1 MGRGVSVVFDSSALL
16 AITYGEDGA
25 AVALRAAGDAI
36 MSAVNATEVITRL
49 IDRGASEEEARE
61 ILHSYGLAI
70 RPFDEPLAVA
80 AGFLRTATRQYGLS
94 LGDRACLALAM
105 RERAPVVTADRA
117 WARLDLGIDVQVIR

>member
-1 MGRGVSVVFDSSALL
+1 MSVVLDSSALL

-49 IDRGASEEEARE
+49 IDSGASQEEALRSLRK
-61 ILHSYGLAI
+61 IGLAI
-70 RPFDEPLAVA
+70 RPFDESLALA

-94 LGDRACLALAM
+94 LGDRACLALAL
-105 RERAPVVTADRA
+105 RERATVVTADRA
-117 WARLDLGIDVQVIR
+117 WAKLELGIDVQVIR